1 MENQNSVKMER
12 AKSGIV
18 KAQNLKKIIGKL
30 REENSPFNAKFC
42 YQFGKEH
49 V

>member
-1 MENQNSVKMER
+1 MEKPNPAKVEQVKLGVI
-12 AKSGIV
+12 KP
-18 KAQNLKKIIGKL
+18 QNLKKVIAKL